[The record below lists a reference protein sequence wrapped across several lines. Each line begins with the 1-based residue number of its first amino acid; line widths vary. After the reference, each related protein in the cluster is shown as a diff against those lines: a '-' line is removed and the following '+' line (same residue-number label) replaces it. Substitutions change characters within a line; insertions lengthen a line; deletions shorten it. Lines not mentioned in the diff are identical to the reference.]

1 MLNKIFFPFAAV
13 LMLAGLASCSQDLP
27 EGQDAVADTRAEMK
41 FTFAHPSQAARVT
54 DTDFESGDK
63 VGLFVAPA
71 GSTLEIAGNEVNNEI
86 LTYTAGSWQARRALY
101 WNAGTWDAYA
111 YYPAFDEVTS
121 TTDQPFSVSTDQTV
135 ARSGET
141 LGGYES
147 SDFLHASATG
157 LSASANPVRLTF
169 RHVMSRVTVRLIKGE
184 DYDGDIPDDAVVII
198 HNTVP
203 EATIDLEG
211 GVATRYL
218 RGSVASIK
226 ARKDATGVY
235 SAIIVPQRL
244 DTRQPLVEVLAGGVS
259 YIFDSKFVFKAG
271 VNHLVNLVI
280 DKNPDQLKIEIGGEL
295 TNWN

>member
-1 MLNKIFFPFAAV
+1 MLNKILYPFAS
-13 LMLAGLASCSQDLP
+13 LLLIAGVTSCSQDLP
-27 EGQDAVADTRAEMK
+27 GEQSSDDASRTEMK
-41 FTFAHPSQAARVT
+41 FTFAHPSQSARVT
-54 DTDFESGDK
+54 DTDFETGDK
-63 VGLFVAPA
+63 VGLFVAA
-71 GSTLEIAGNEVNNEI
+71 SGSPLEIAGNVVNNET
-86 LTYTAGSWQARRALY
+86 LTYDGSSWRARHTLY
-101 WNAGTWDAYA
+101 WDAGTWAAYA
-111 YYPAFDEVTS
+111 YYPAVDEVTS
-121 TTDQPFSVSTDQTV
+121 TTDLPFSVSTDQTTP
-135 ARSGET
+135 RSGET

-157 LSASANPVRLTF
+157 LSASAAPVRLTF

-184 DYDGDIPDDAVVII
+184 DYDGELPDDAEVII

-211 GVATRYL
+211 GVATRNL
-218 RGSVASIK
+218 RGNVASIK
-226 ARKDATGVY
+226 ARKESLGVY

-295 TNWN
+295 SGWN